1 MEYHLLDMYEG
12 NVEASFDTQAELID
26 YLKKRKRSGNLGG
39 EARYEIAKGVML
51 STIPFWEKAFG
62 KSEFSN

>member
-1 MEYHLLDMYEG
+1 MEYHLLDMYDG
-12 NVEASFDTQAELID
+12 NVEASFDTQAKLVA
-26 YLKKRKRSGNLGG
+26 YLKKTKESGNLGG

-62 KSEFSN
+62 KSVFSK